1 MDGEPNTPV
10 RGLATAE
17 RDRWTDDLDR
27 TLRLVRDALATARQA
42 IQEADDLMSLG
53 IQAVTLEPHL
63 DRHGAERVAVLAG
76 PVLHAGDLV
85 RQVRRT
91 GVSDTLEAAEALTH
105 SLDVL
110 RGWVV

>member
-1 MDGEPNTPV
+1 M